1 MKLLHTSLED
11 CTLSCVWLG
20 PLTPEKHNGIP
31 WPKKKC
37 TILATP
43 NNASMPPFLLEGLWQ
58 TVSTDANST
67 YFVLSEANYQSERA
81 DIHANYYHEATQ
93 PRNLNVFG
101 MQYNTANN
109 TMLMIQHLPNS
120 MPNTIE
126 DVNVII
132 PTYIAQNTAYLHRL
146 DNPIDDLVTVLRHT
160 INQAYPQYTQQK
172 LYLLNTHIYTESP
185 LINEQEEAIIFS
197 VDGIPDD
204 LNNMHLPEPRG
215 TYEDNSETW
224 EYESTDDDKTYCTRH
239 TLIRTKY
246 MPILIPTTEPKSQH
260 AMIEEY
266 RNLKNTYSGITLT
279 PYQDIT

>member
-1 MKLLHTSLED
+1 MELSYTSLED

-20 PLTPEKHNGIP
+20 PLTHEKHNNNP

-43 NNASMPPFLLEGLWQ
+43 NNPSMRPFLLQGTWH
-58 TVSTDANST
+58 TTSTADNST
-67 YFVLSEANYQSERA
+67 YFMLSEADHRSERTN
-81 DIHANYYHEATQ
+81 IPYHYREKTH
-93 PRNLNVFG
+93 PKNLNVFR
-101 MQYNTANN
+101 MQYSTANN

-126 DVNVII
+126 DVNEII

-146 DNPIDDLVTVLRHT
+146 DNPIDDLVTILRHT
-160 INQAYPQYTQQK
+160 INQAYPQYAQQK
-172 LYLLNTHIYTESP
+172 LYLLNNHIYTESP
-185 LINEQEEAIIFS
+185 LINEQEETIIFN

-224 EYESTDDDKTYCTRH
+224 EYESTDDDEKYSTRH
-239 TLIRTKY
+239 TLICVKY
-246 MPILIPTTEPKSQH
+246 MCIFIPPAEPKSQH
-260 AMIEEY
+260 AIIQEY

-279 PYQDIT
+279 PYQNIT